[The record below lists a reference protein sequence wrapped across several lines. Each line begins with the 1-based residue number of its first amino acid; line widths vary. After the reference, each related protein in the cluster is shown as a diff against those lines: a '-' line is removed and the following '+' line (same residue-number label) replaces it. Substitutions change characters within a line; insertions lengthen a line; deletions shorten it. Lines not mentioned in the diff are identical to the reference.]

1 MTLGVE
7 AVDAPVLDLLEN
19 LVGRCILNAYAHPV
33 VDDTIDVR
41 AR

>member
-19 LVGRCILNAYAHPV
+19 LVGRCRLNACAPLLV
-33 VDDTIDVR
+33 NDTIDVR
-41 AR
+41 AS